1 MVLTM
6 SEMPPPL
13 ITVLIKEV
21 LIFSDRRIAEDCT
34 SISFLRMG
42 LMMSA
47 IAQLTGI
54 LTIGNAISLAAAM
67 TSSLSCGR

>member
-54 LTIGNAISLAAAM
+54 LTMGNAISLAAAM